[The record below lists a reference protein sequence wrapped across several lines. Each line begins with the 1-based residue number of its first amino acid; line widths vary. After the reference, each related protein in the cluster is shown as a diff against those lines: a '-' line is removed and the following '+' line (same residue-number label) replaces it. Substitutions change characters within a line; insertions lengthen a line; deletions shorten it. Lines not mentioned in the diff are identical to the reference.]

1 MEIVEFFLK
10 FALVLVSAKAMAE
23 VFARAGLPGVIGE
36 VLAGVVVGPS
46 VFGVIGQEPTFLLLA
61 NIGAIFLL
69 FHVGLETDV
78 GMLLSVGGQASL
90 VAVTGVLLP
99 FAAAF
104 AACYY
109 LFGMPGTASA
119 FAAGTLVAT
128 SIGITLR
135 VLKDLGRGRG
145 AVAQVV
151 LGAAVL
157 DDIIGVAVLAVL
169 MEFVEAGRVEV
180 LSSLKV
186 MGLIVLVL
194 ALAPALGPVLRRAL
208 EWLDR
213 FSKTSGAVS
222 TTVVAFML
230 AMSAL
235 THSFGA
241 PEIIGAF
248 AAGLALTGSPAAF
261 RGGGRKH
268 GPPEMRIKEVE
279 RDLAPIGELF
289 MPFFFVMVGVSM
301 DLRLVD
307 FSSGRF
313 WSFAGILTAIA
324 VLTKLAS
331 GVWAKGPPERKLAV
345 GMAMV
350 PRGEVGL
357 VFAQAGLARGVFDL
371 PAYAAVVFVVAL
383 TTLLGP
389 VLLKP
394 LMGKKE
400 P

>member
-36 VLAGVVVGPS
+36 VLAGVIIGPS
-46 VFGVIGQEPTFLLLA
+46 VFGVIGQEPTFMLLA

-69 FHVGLETDV
+69 FHVGLETDM

-90 VAVTGVLLP
+90 VAVTGVILP

-104 AACYY
+104 AACHF
-109 LFGMPGTASA
+109 LFMMPGAASA

-135 VLKDLGRGRG
+135 VLKDLGRGRSP
-145 AVAQVV
+145 VAQVV

-157 DDIIGVAVLAVL
+157 DDIIGVVVLAVL
-169 MEFVEAGRVEV
+169 IEYIDIGSVKI
-180 LSSLKV
+180 LPSLKV
-186 MGLIVLVL
+186 LGLIVLVI
-194 ALAPALGPVLRRAL
+194 AAAPVFGPVFRRAL

-213 FSKTSGAVS
+213 FSKTSGTVS

-248 AAGLALTGSPAAF
+248 AAGLALTGSPSAF

-268 GPPEMRIKEVE
+268 GPPEMRIKEIE

-307 FSSGRF
+307 FSSGHF
-313 WSFAGILTAIA
+313 WAFAGLLTAIA
-324 VLTKLAS
+324 VLTKFAS
-331 GVWAKGPPERKLAV
+331 GVWAKGPLGRKLAV

-371 PAYAAVVFVVAL
+371 PAYAAIVFVVAL

-389 VLLKP
+389 ILLKP
-394 LMGKKE
+394 LMGEKE
-400 P
+400 A